1 MFSPLVSNKR
11 KRELEE
17 ANDSIEVDLKK
28 EDWIGTKG
36 CKMRIEPWKFLG
48 IY

>member
-17 ANDSIEVDLKK
+17 ANDSIEVALKK
-28 EDWIGTKG
+28 KIG
-36 CKMRIEPWKFLG
+36 
-48 IY
+48 

>member
-17 ANDSIEVDLKK
+17 NNDSIEVALKK
-28 EDWIGTKG
+28 EDWIGTKS
-36 CKMRIEPWKFLG
+36 C
-48 IY
+48 